1 MKQRNNFEEEPS
13 MGFLNA
19 GDTINGKTA
28 RAYITING
36 VVEELFYAKTLE
48 ATVEKSKSEVQILGK
63 RQVAHKASGWSG
75 SGTLTIYY
83 MTSYFRSLMM
93 KYITDG
99 IDTYFD
105 LHVTNEDPASTVGP
119 QTVILKQ
126 CNMDS
131 VIMAK
136 FDITSDDALEE
147 EVAFTFDDV
156 ELTTPFL
163 APSQAAAGQAE

>member
-1 MKQRNNFEEEPS
+1 MA
-13 MGFLNA
+13 FLNA

-28 RAYITING
+28 RAYITVNG

-48 ATVEKSKSEVQILGK
+48 ATVEKNKSDVPILGK
-63 RQVAHKASGWSG
+63 RQVAHKASGWTG

-83 MTSYFRSLMM
+83 MTSFFRSLMM

-105 LHVTNEDPASTVGP
+105 LHVTNEDPASTVGS
-119 QTVILKQ
+119 QTVVLKQ

-136 FDITSDDALEE
+136 FDISSDDALEE

-156 ELTTPFL
+156 EVSTAFNNPTV
-163 APSQAAAGQAE
+163 

>member
-1 MKQRNNFEEEPS
+1 MA
-13 MGFLNA
+13 FLNA

-28 RAYITING
+28 RAYITVNG

-48 ATVEKSKSEVQILGK
+48 ATVEKTKSDVPILGK
-63 RQVAHKASGWSG
+63 RQVAHKASGWTG

-83 MTSYFRSLMM
+83 MTSFFRSLMM
-93 KYITDG
+93 KYITEG
-99 IDTYFD
+99 MDTYFD
-105 LHVTNEDPASTVGP
+105 LHVTNEDPASSVGS
-119 QTVILKQ
+119 QTVVLKQ

-136 FDITSDDALEE
+136 FDISSDDALEE

-156 ELTTPFL
+156 EVSTPFSK
-163 APSQAAAGQAE
+163 PTV

>member
-1 MKQRNNFEEEPS
+1 MA
-13 MGFLNA
+13 FLNA

-28 RAYITING
+28 RAYITVNG

-48 ATVEKSKSEVQILGK
+48 ATVEKKKSDVPILGK
-63 RQVAHKASGWSG
+63 RQVAHKASGWNG

-83 MTSYFRSLMM
+83 MTSFFRSLMM

-99 IDTYFD
+99 LDTYFD
-105 LHVTNEDPASTVGP
+105 LHVTNEDPASTVGS
-119 QTVILKQ
+119 QTVVLKQ

-136 FDITSDDALEE
+136 FDISSDDALEE

-156 ELTTPFL
+156 EVSTAFSNPTV
-163 APSQAAAGQAE
+163 